1 MIYHDTIKLEV
12 IFMYDADFWE
22 RASITQL
29 VEFIKNGTESCK
41 TDTGTYEERQQRYSK
56 AFIASLYQFRD
67 MVLKTDWETIE
78 DDHDR
83 DSKTESM
90 YGDIM
95 QAYSDQIDLAF
106 EVGVVV
112 GFQLGQEF
120 VLKIKGRA

>member
-67 MVLKTDWETIE
+67 MVLKRTG
-78 DDHDR
+78 
-83 DSKTESM
+83 K
-90 YGDIM
+90 
-95 QAYSDQIDLAF
+95 L
-106 EVGVVV
+106 
-112 GFQLGQEF
+112 
-120 VLKIKGRA
+120 